1 MLVDKVVSVFDTLQV
16 GLEAILSH
24 FEHLLL
30 NAEVA
35 QVLSSV
41 SDEVVSLLLLLFSNL
56 LPNDFFMIATLLSQV
71 IRCLLL
77 TRQVDQI
84 ALL

>member
-1 MLVDKVVSVFDTLQV
+1 MLVDEIVSVFDTLQV

-30 NAEVA
+30 NTEVA

-41 SDEVVSLLLLLFSNL
+41 SDEVVPLLLLLFCNL
-56 LPNDFFMIATLLSQV
+56 LPNDFFMITTLLSQV

-77 TRQVDQI
+77 TRQVDEI